1 MNDSSDDRLVSI
13 GFNPAIRDAQL
24 RSTAQGSLMRVLEV
38 HRETVKVTDGDAVHT
53 ARQLPWMQRDF
64 SAGEDALCTGDWV
77 IAGADEHGTVWIRER
92 LAPFNQIA
100 RRNSTG
106 LRQPIVANVDTALLV
121 MGLDAD
127 FNLRRLERYVAMV
140 RSSEAWPVVVLTK
153 VDLCAEAEARLD
165 SVRERLPS
173 ALPFHA
179 IDGRSRSSVEVLLP
193 YLARGQTLV
202 VLGSS
207 GAGKSTLTNTL
218 IGREVQQTGDVRDDD
233 SRGRHT
239 TRTRSLH
246 CLATGACLI
255 DTPGLRGLRPDTDED
270 GLDAS
275 FDDIAALAA
284 QCRFRDCRH
293 VDEPG
298 CAVRARVDADRLL
311 NYQKMLRDVRRDR
324 LTPLERRQQL
334 ARWKAIHRGAAER
347 MKIKRGE

>member
-1 MNDSSDDRLVSI
+1 
-13 GFNPAIRDAQL
+13 
-24 RSTAQGSLMRVLEV
+24 
-38 HRETVKVTDGDAVHT
+38 
-53 ARQLPWMQRDF
+53 
-64 SAGEDALCTGDWV
+64 
-77 IAGADEHGTVWIRER
+77 VWIRER

-153 VDLCAEAEARLD
+153 VDLCAEAEVRLD

-207 GAGKSTLTNTL
+207 GTGKSTLTNTL